1 MSDSGPHQILFYD
14 YVSDVLA
21 RRDPHREAHLTL
33 LRAER
38 DAGRV
43 VMAGA
48 VGDPV
53 SGAMFVFR
61 GADPEPAEAFARR
74 DPYME
79 AGLVTAWRIEPWNVV
94 VV

>member
-1 MSDSGPHQILFYD
+1 MGDAGPHQILFYD
-14 YVSDVLA
+14 YVEDVLE
-21 RRDPHREAHLTL
+21 RRDPHREAHLGL

-53 SGAMFVFR
+53 SGAVFVFR
-61 GADPEPAEAFARR
+61 GVDPEPVEAFARR

-94 VV
+94 VA

>member
-14 YVSDVLA
+14 YVDDVLA
-21 RRDPHREAHLTL
+21 RRDPHRDAHLAL

-61 GADPEPAEAFARR
+61 GADPEPAETFARR

-79 AGLVTAWRIEPWNVV
+79 AGLVTGWRIEPWNVV
-94 VV
+94 VA